1 MADPPTKEPG
11 AMPEPESTSLIWDV
25 PYQRNR
31 FFTGREEVFLALTA
45 ALYAE
50 SAVALIQPQ
59 GLSGLGG
66 IGKTQTAVEY
76 AYRFRAQYRAVLWVR
91 ATSPA
96 VLLSEFL
103 RLATVL
109 HLPARVLR
117 DQQLVVQ
124 AVLNWLREQS
134 DWLLIFDDVENPAD
148 LEPFLPGTARGQIL
162 LTSRATAFGGL
173 ARSLVLVKMSEEVGA
188 LFLLRRTERLALL
201 DQLAQAS
208 AKDLDDALLIT
219 RALDGLPLAL
229 EQAGAY
235 IQSIGCTLADYHTLL
250 QEQHAALLRERSQQ
264 SDYPEAVATT
274 WSLSFARATQAEP
287 ACPELLAA
295 LAFLY
300 PETIAEEILTE
311 GSVHLGEL
319 LGPQAADPLLWDR
332 VIAQLLRFSL
342 LSRNADE
349 RMLTMHRLVQA
360 VVKDHLELPVQYLWS
375 IRVVQAVAD
384 IFPAVQFET
393 WPLCERYLLQAQ
405 TCVSLIETWDLT
417 FANAARLLNQTAA
430 YLRQRARYAEAEPL
444 YMRALVIWRA
454 TLGAEHPHLAAC
466 LNNLGRLYE
475 DQGRYQEAEPW
486 YQLALGL
493 WTHLQVRDERLART
507 LNNLGQLYRLQ
518 GKFSEAEP
526 FYQAS
531 LKIREEVLGA
541 DHPDT
546 ATALRNLAWL
556 YLDQDHYLQAKPLL
570 QQAQEIQQRTLDD
583 GHPERAANLAA
594 LADIAARLG
603 NDEEADRLLTQVL
616 ARSEQ
621 AYGQQH
627 PETAAALNN
636 LALSAEKRGAYEQA
650 EALYTRAHAIH
661 LQVFGLRHPRTA
673 ATFAGLARYYSQRG
687 NDQQALAC
695 YQQAVSIFEAVV
707 GPEHPRTA
715 IILNNMAEVYRTQGA
730 FAEAEPLYRRA
741 LAIFQQV
748 HGPEH
753 GHTLRARSNLA
764 LLLSEQGHYAQAA
777 QLLQENLA
785 LLEKVRG
792 PDHPDLA
799 TSMQNLAM
807 CYRLLQQYVQAEAL
821 YRSALA
827 LWQRE
832 PAYHQPQ
839 LALGLH
845 NLALCLTYQ
854 GRSQEAADLYQQAIE
869 IQRTLVDEAH
879 PDMQT
884 LLHHAQIQRL
894 LIEDADS
901 ASA

>member
-1 MADPPTKEPG
+1 
-11 AMPEPESTSLIWDV
+11 MPEPSSLIWDM

-31 FFTGREEVFLALTA
+31 FFTGREEICSALTP
-45 ALYAE
+45 ALQAHA
-50 SAVALIQPQ
+50 AVALTQPQ

-76 AYRFRAQYRAVLWVR
+76 AYRYRALYQAVLWVR

-109 HLPARVLR
+109 QLAARALR

-124 AVLNWLREQS
+124 AVLRWLREHS
-134 DWLLIFDDVENPAD
+134 AWLLIFDDVENPAH
-148 LEPFLPGTARGQIL
+148 LEPFLPGTARGHIL

-173 ARSLVLVKMSEEVGA
+173 ARSIRLVKMTDEVGT
-188 LFLLRRTERLALL
+188 LFLLHRTERLALP

-208 AKDLDDALLIT
+208 AEDRADALQIT
-219 RALDGLPLAL
+219 QALDGLPLAL

-235 IQSIGCTLADYHTLL
+235 IQSMGCTLADYHTLL
-250 QEQHAALLRERSQQ
+250 QEKSRALLRERSQQ
-264 SDYPEAVATT
+264 ADYPEAVATT
-274 WSLSFARATQAEP
+274 WSLSFAKAAQAEP
-287 ACPELLAA
+287 ACAELLAA

-349 RMLTMHRLVQA
+349 RVLTMHRLVQA
-360 VVKDHLELPVQYLWS
+360 VVKDRLELPVQYLWS
-375 IRVVQAVAD
+375 IRAVQTVAD

-393 WPLCERYLLQAQ
+393 WSLCERYLLQAQ
-405 TCVSLIETWDLT
+405 TCVTLIETWDLA
-417 FANAARLLNQTAA
+417 FSNAARLLNQTAA
-430 YLRQRARYAEAEPL
+430 YLRHRARYAEAEPL
-444 YMRALVIWRA
+444 YMRAMVIWRT
-454 TLGAEHPHLAAC
+454 TLGTEHPHLAAC
-466 LNNLGRLYE
+466 MNNLGRLYE

-493 WTHLQVRDERLART
+493 WTHLQVEDERLAKT

-518 GKFSEAEP
+518 GKFAEAEP
-526 FYQAS
+526 LYLSS
-531 LKIREEVLGA
+531 LEIREQVLGSH
-541 DHPDT
+541 HPDT

-556 YLDQDHYLQAKPLL
+556 YLDQDQCLQAEPVLL
-570 QQAQEIQQRTLDD
+570 RAREIEQDTLGD
-583 GHPERAANLAA
+583 GHPDRAANLAA
-594 LADIAARLG
+594 LADIAARRG
-603 NDEEADRLLTQVL
+603 DYEEADRLLRQVL

-621 AYGQQH
+621 AFGQQH

-650 EALYTRAHAIH
+650 EALYRRAHTIH
-661 LQVFGLRHPRTA
+661 LQVFGLHHPRTA
-673 ATFAGLARYYSQRG
+673 ATLTGLARYYSTRG
-687 NDQQALAC
+687 DDQQALAC
-695 YQQAVSIFEAVV
+695 YQEAVGIFEAVV
-707 GPEHPRTA
+707 GPDHPRTA
-715 IILNNMAEVYRTQGA
+715 TVLNNLAEVYRKQGA
-730 FAEAEPLYRRA
+730 LAEAEPIYRRA

-764 LLLSEQGHYAQAA
+764 LLLSDQGHYAQAA
-777 QLLQENLA
+777 ELLQENLA
-785 LLEKVRG
+785 LLERTRG
-792 PDHPDLA
+792 LTHLDLA

-807 CYRLLQQYVQAEAL
+807 CYRMLEQYEQAEAL
-821 YRSALA
+821 YRRALA
-827 LWQRE
+827 LWQQQ
-832 PAYHQPQ
+832 PDYHQPQ
-839 LALGLH
+839 LAIGLH
-845 NLALCLTYQ
+845 NLGLCLTYQ
-854 GRSQEAADLYQQAIE
+854 GRYQEAAELSYQAIE

-879 PDMQT
+879 PDLQT
-884 LLHHAQIQRL
+884 LLHHDQLLRL
-894 LIEDADS
+894 LIERAGS
-901 ASA
+901 QPS